1 MKKRMLLI
9 TGLLYFAING
19 FSQTMNARDS
29 ALIKEARDAN
39 IPIDTDTN
47 TIFTR
52 EEVNAQPPSDWD
64 SYLNK
69 NLNTFVAID
78 NNAPAGTY
86 TIELEFVVRKD
97 GSITDVQTLT
107 NYGYGMEEEA
117 IRVLKN
123 SPKWIPASQNG
134 HIVNAYKIEV
144 IPFVVKEQ

>member
-1 MKKRMLLI
+1 MLLI
-9 TGLLYFAING
+9 AGLLYFTING
-19 FSQTMNARDS
+19 FSQTMSARDS

-47 TIFTR
+47 TVFTR
-52 EEVNAQPPSDWD
+52 EEVSAQPPSDWD

-69 NLNTFVAID
+69 NLNTSEAID

-86 TIELEFVVRKD
+86 TVVLQFIVRKN
-97 GSITDVQTLT
+97 GSITDVNATS
-107 NYGYGMEEEA
+107 NNGYGMEEEA